1 MQFSLNHQNYQ
12 KGARMSSELSEE
24 FVAEECCDDE
34 FAEPDLPIWDEDG
47 KIHLTRTTKK
57 GG

>member
-1 MQFSLNHQNYQ
+1 
-12 KGARMSSELSEE
+12 MSSEYSEE
-24 FVAEECCDDE
+24 IVDE
-34 FAEPDLPIWDEDG
+34 NFDSEDFSDEDLNEPDLPIWDEDG